1 MDAYKGKKGNGNGHI
16 IRFYRESDLR
26 IRLRVSIKSRLTEE
40 VQPDYVVLTL
50 PIGKTPQENPIREPH
65 KKEQRILQIID
76 YCSAPRTSSEILS
89 MLGLADKKNLMEVYI
104 NPMIA
109 ENLLSMTEPS
119 NPTSRNQMYVATKTK
134 KF

>member
-1 MDAYKGKKGNGNGHI
+1 
-16 IRFYRESDLR
+16 
-26 IRLRVSIKSRLTEE
+26 
-40 VQPDYVVLTL
+40 
-50 PIGKTPQENPIREPH
+50 
-65 KKEQRILQIID
+65 
-76 YCSAPRTSSEILS
+76 